1 MIRNGRTILL
11 ALAVLLLVLAFVH
24 YPVKAG
30 THTATSRGV
39 TLIVLGCGEDPN
51 NTQIFGPGAVSPG
64 GGWCD
69 GAGQWNGL
77 QFPSG
82 TLYNL
87 RATVGGGTS
96 NINPA
101 TFKVMVHTS
110 SSAIPLLV
118 CEATTR
124 NGQCQDLTH
133 SGSVKAGDTVSVSVS
148 IPDSNTW
155 VGSIGVTMEENIVE

>member
-1 MIRNGRTILL
+1 MTREGRTILL
-11 ALAVLLLVLAFVH
+11 ALAVLVLVLVFAH

-39 TLIVLGCGEDPN
+39 TLIVLGCGQDPS
-51 NTQIFGPGAVSPG
+51 NTQVFGPGAVSPN

-77 QFPSG
+77 QLPSG

-96 NINPA
+96 DSAPA
-101 TFKVMVHTS
+101 TFNVEIYSESH
-110 SSAIPLLV
+110 IPILEG
-118 CEATTR
+118 EATTR
-124 NGQCQDLTH
+124 TGQCQDVTH
-133 SGSVKAGDTVSVSVS
+133 SGQVNAGDGVSATVS

-155 VGSIGVTMEENIVE
+155 VGA